1 MSFGGLMLAAGMA
14 EAYNEDVA
22 RKKELAADILASQTK
37 YLMETGLSN
46 IENLRKKKK
55 EGGARVNNAERNWGF
70 SRKAAIA
77 LESSGQLEFELEKL
91 KGIGVDKIAPNY
103 IENLSKHLESQIDN
117 DEDLAAAIV
126 RGLQGDSF
134 ATEEEQALGLINAMG
149 DLTELQKQFMKT
161 TGDSRTLTPKLNY
174 QSSKGAAIT
183 LPERKS
189 IQSQLATSLGTIFQ
203 SKFKRDDRGDVVHFQ
218 FDDPE
223 VQTMFNELTKKTID
237 LKESP
242 TTSFSAASALNAVI
256 GSVQNAGLVQPQAVL
271 DNLDNALGN
280 PQFDWTPFHTSTK
293 DKGGKDNS
301 ALPNEV
307 TGAKKKE
314 EEATT

>member
-1 MSFGGLMLAAGMA
+1 M
-14 EAYNEDVA
+14 
-22 RKKELAADILASQTK
+22 
-37 YLMETGLSN
+37 
-46 IENLRKKKK
+46 
-55 EGGARVNNAERNWGF
+55 
-70 SRKAAIA
+70 
-77 LESSGQLEFELEKL
+77 
-91 KGIGVDKIAPNY
+91 
-103 IENLSKHLESQIDN
+103 
-117 DEDLAAAIV
+117 

-280 PQFDWTPFHTSTK
+280 PQFDWTPFESNVSTS
-293 DKGGKDNS
+293 NNNNSS
-301 ALPNEV
+301 ALPPET
-307 TGAKKKE
+307 TGNPDQQTAG
-314 EEATT
+314 

>member
-1 MSFGGLMLAAGMA
+1 MSLGGLMLVAGMA

-37 YLMETGLSN
+37 YLMETGLTN
-46 IENLRKKKK
+46 IQNMREKKKA
-55 EGGARVNNAERNWGF
+55 GSARVNNAERNWGF

-77 LESSGQLEFELEKL
+77 LEASGQLEFELEKL

-103 IENLSKHLESQIDN
+103 IKDLTKHLESQIDN
-117 DEDLAAAIV
+117 DEDLAAAVV

-149 DLTELQKQFMKT
+149 DLTELQKEFMKT
-161 TGDSRTLTPKLNY
+161 TQDSRTVAPKLNY

-203 SKFKRDDRGDVVHFQ
+203 SKFKTSERGDVVLFQ

-223 VQTMFNELTKKTID
+223 VQTMFNELTRKTID

-242 TTSFSAASALNAVI
+242 TTSFSASSALNAVI
-256 GSVQNAGLVQPQAVL
+256 GSVQNAGLVQPQDVL
-271 DNLDNALGN
+271 ANLDNALAN
-280 PQFDWTPFHTSTK
+280 PQFDWTPFESNVRTS
-293 DKGGKDNS
+293 NNNNSSS
-301 ALPNEV
+301 ALPPET
-307 TGAKKKE
+307 TGSE
-314 EEATT
+314 DQETS